1 MHFCKNCENMYYI
14 RLQEDSDE
22 LNFYCRNCGYV
33 DEILN
38 QESMCLTS
46 YDKTSSESGIS
57 NSINSFTKFDPTLP
71 HLHNIL
77 CINKECISNKEKN
90 KCKSDVIYIRYNDSD
105 MKYLYLCVYCDTVWK
120 STLQK

>member
-1 MHFCKNCENMYYI
+1 MYYI

-57 NSINSFTKFDPTLP
+57 NSINSSQNLIQPFL
-71 HLHNIL
+71 
-77 CINKECISNKEKN
+77 
-90 KCKSDVIYIRYNDSD
+90 IYIIFY
-105 MKYLYLCVYCDTVWK
+105 V
-120 STLQK
+120 

>member
-57 NSINSFTKFDPTLP
+57 NSINTYTKYDPTLP

-77 CINKECISNKEKN
+77 CINKDCVSNNEN
-90 KCKSDVIYIRYNDSD
+90 SKCKSDIIYIRYNDSD
-105 MKYLYLCVYCDTVWK
+105 MKYLYLCVHCDTVWK
-120 STLQK
+120 SSLH

>member
-14 RLQEDSDE
+14 RLQDDSDE

-46 YDKTSSESGIS
+46 FDKTSSQSGIS
-57 NSINSFTKFDPTLP
+57 NSINAFTKYDPTLP

-77 CINKECISNKEKN
+77 CINKECISNKEN
-90 KCKSDVIYIRYNDSD
+90 SDVKSDVIYIRYNDND
-105 MKYLYLCVYCDTVWK
+105 MKYLYLCVHCDKAWK
-120 STLQK
+120 STLQ